1 MKISYKILF
10 DWPDIELEFDDIEL
24 EFDDKL
30 GSINFLVKYDET
42 FVIPKFHVRFSHH
55 ISFFYF

>member
-10 DWPDIELEFDDIEL
+10 DWPDIELEFDDK
-24 EFDDKL
+24 F